1 MAEKFNPPGPWV
13 APRRAQ
19 DMRNKLKLLV
29 ASVLAVATTASADVA
44 SAVTIAATEAT
55 VTINAIIGAVTPIV
69 FLVVVA
75 IVGISAGKK
84 LLSKGQ

>member
-1 MAEKFNPPGPWV
+1 
-13 APRRAQ
+13 
-19 DMRNKLKLLV
+19 MRNKLKLLV